1 MSLSSVTNA
10 IQPLADAA
18 FLGTQAMNG
27 YFEKQELKEKQ
38 KQGLEALHKKLE
50 DKKVAQ
56 SFDCMEGLPQKTE
69 TSQKQEATKQINFI
83 RTEAKTRELAPVDE
97 LRENQVLRQNFIRD
111 EIPKYGFTVA
121 SIMHVLASMSK
132 AFKFLPQPLADF
144 LHVNSTRLSKAF
156 NFVNYTVKGA
166 DALKHNRSWDALGRL
181 AYSAIVPFQDQEDL
195 FLSSGISSGI
205 TMFEQGQR
213 HKVLNPDKPKNLIEN
228 FGHNFSAFTKMIP
241 EIIQGGLGKNRKI
254 FVHENNEKGHTM
266 FLGALGNFSGAL
278 LGILSGKG
286 KSTMKK
292 IATIIRNV
300 GGIVCDWG
308 KIVSP
313 DWNNKISGFTYL
325 AVSMLDVAQSL
336 APEPLASTISHLSLA
351 INNVANYF
359 YVNTSKATSDGTF
372 QDFRG
377 NNKDQFSVNLAKTS
391 PDIRE
396 TIKRSTASTA
406 A

>member
-1 MSLSSVTNA
+1 MALSLPSEMPRENPGLIKQDSLA
-10 IQPLADAA
+10 MPKKEEQPRAKLTDS
-18 FLGTQAMNG
+18 GID
-27 YFEKQELKEKQ
+27 
-38 KQGLEALHKKLE
+38 ALHKKLE
-50 DKKVAQ
+50 DEKVAQ

-69 TSQKQEATKQINFI
+69 SSQKQELAKTKQI
-83 RTEAKTRELAPVDE
+83 
-97 LRENQVLRQNFIRD
+97 NFIRD
-111 EIPKYGFTVA
+111 EIPKYGLTVA
-121 SIMHVLASMSK
+121 SIMHVLASLSK
-132 AFKFLPQPLADF
+132 AFKFLPQSLADF
-144 LHVNSTRLSKAF
+144 LHVNSTRLSKTF

-166 DALKHNRSWDALGRL
+166 DALQNNRSWDALGRL

-213 HKVLNPDKPKNLIEN
+213 HKVTDADKPKSFAEN
-228 FGHNFSAFTKMIP
+228 FMHNLNAFPKMIE
-241 EIIQGGLGKNRKI
+241 EIIQGGLGKDRKI

-266 FLGALGNFSGAL
+266 FLGALGNFGGAL
-278 LGILSGKG
+278 LGILSGRG

-292 IATIIRNV
+292 VATMIRNV
-300 GGIVCDWG
+300 GGIICDWG

-313 DWNNKISGFTYL
+313 DMNNRISGFTYL
-325 AVSMLDVAQSL
+325 AVSILDVAQSL

-372 QDFRG
+372 KDFKG
-377 NNKDQFSVNLAKTS
+377 NAATESFGKDLDQFSVNLAKTS
-391 PDIRE
+391 PDIRD
-396 TIKRSTASTA
+396 TIKRSIASTA